1 MNTDKIMSADAA
13 HIMHTYGRLPVV
25 PSHGKSAT
33 LFDIE
38 GKKYIDFTSGIGVNS
53 LGFAD
58 KGWCDAVTSQA
69 EKFAHVSN
77 YYYCET
83 ASLLAEKLTEL
94 TGLKKVFFANSG
106 AEANEGA
113 IKLARKYS
121 FDKYGAGRHTVI
133 TLTDSFHGRT
143 VTTLSATGQD
153 KFHNYFFPFT
163 DGFRFSPANDID
175 ALKAAVDDTVCAIMM
190 EPIQGEGGVNIVKD
204 DFVKA
209 VKDICDEKDILLIF
223 DEVQTG
229 VSRTGKFLA
238 SQYFGVD
245 ADIVTLAKGL
255 GGGLPIGAFLAGS
268 KCAETLCPGDHGS
281 TFGGNPVSCAAAC
294 EVVDRLS
301 GEEAMNEIL
310 EKGKYISDAVRSF
323 GLSSVVEVR
332 GKGLMIGIQV
342 NCDPKLCLTEA
353 VKNGLLILTAGKDV
367 VRLLPP
373 LTITFPEIDEGLT
386 ILKKIL
392 TSTGEEK

>member
-1 MNTDKIMSADAA
+1 MNTDKIMAADAA

-58 KGWCDAVTSQA
+58 KGWCDAVNAQIQ
-69 EKFAHVSN
+69 KFAHVSN

-83 ASLLAEKLTEL
+83 ASLLAEKLTSL
-94 TGLKKVFFANSG
+94 TSLKKIFFANSG

-163 DGFRFSPANDID
+163 DGFRFSPANDIE
-175 ALKAAVDDTVCAIMM
+175 ALKNIIDDTVCAIML

-204 DFVKA
+204 DFVKQ
-209 VKDICDEKDILLIF
+209 VKEICNEKDILLIF

-238 SQYFGVD
+238 SEYFGVD
-245 ADIVTLAKGL
+245 PDIVTLAKGL
-255 GGGLPIGAFLAGS
+255 GGGLPIGAFMAGE

-301 GEEAMNEIL
+301 TKEAMSEIL
-310 EKGKYISDAVRSF
+310 EKGKHISDTVASWKLPTVSEIRF
-323 GLSSVVEVR
+323 
-332 GKGLMIGIQV
+332 KGLMIGIQV
-342 NCDPKLCLTEA
+342 KCDPKLCLTEA
-353 VKNGLLILTAGKDV
+353 AKNGLLILTAGKDV

-373 LTITFPEIDEGLT
+373 LTITMSEIDEGLA

-392 TSTGEEK
+392 TSIGA